1 MGGVPLRSVGND
13 GIVIRL
19 FVAGYPREA
28 TKDDLLRLFR
38 QFGAGDED
46 VTFPRDRRSRRKKG
60 YAYVNVADEAT
71 AAAAIAAFNEFEIDG
86 KAMTVIRASDRP
98 PKPFKKRR

>member
-1 MGGVPLRSVGND
+1 M
-13 GIVIRL
+13 IRL

-38 QFGAGDED
+38 QFGVNEEG

-60 YAYVNVADEAT
+60 YAYVNVADDRSAQ
-71 AAAAIAAFNEFEIDG
+71 AAIAAFNLFEIDG
-86 KAMTVIRASDRP
+86 KPLTVIRAEDRP
-98 PKPFKKRR
+98 LKRPRRR